1 MAKHFSSVVALTEQL
16 ISANT
21 SDQRA
26 VVGLAGPPAA
36 GKSWLAEHL
45 VEGLV
50 SRGYSA
56 CILPMDGFHLDNSIL
71 QARGLLA
78 RKGCP
83 ATFDVLGFIELVK
96 RAKQSMD
103 DLFVPIFD
111 RRLDRSI
118 NAGALIPQDTQF
130 VIVEGNY
137 LFLDQ
142 PPWDQLFELF
152 DQRVALTADF
162 ETLETRL
169 IQRWLD
175 HGYTQ
180 LEATERAMA
189 NDIPNA
195 KTVLEN
201 SRNVDWCFES

>member
-36 GKSWLAEHL
+36 GKSWLAKHL

>member
-1 MAKHFSSVVALTEQL
+1 MAKHFSSVEALTEQL

-26 VVGLAGPPAA
+26 VVGLAGPPGA

-71 QARGLLA
+71 QARGVLA

-96 RAKQSMD
+96 RAKKSMG

-162 ETLETRL
+162 ETLKSRL
-169 IQRWLD
+169 IQRWLE
-175 HGYTQ
+175 HGHTQ

-195 KTVLEN
+195 KTVVEN
-201 SRNVDWCFES
+201 SQIVEWCFES

>member
-1 MAKHFSSVVALTEQL
+1 MAKSFHSVDSLAEQIL
-16 ISANT
+16 SERHPG
-21 SDQRA
+21 QRNLL
-26 VVGLAGPPAA
+26 GLAGPPAA

-45 VEGLV
+45 VENLAR
-50 SRGYSA
+50 RGHSA
-56 CILPMDGFHLDNSIL
+56 CVLPMDGFHLDNSIL
-71 QARGLLA
+71 EARGLLS
-78 RKGCP
+78 RKGSP

-96 RAKQSMD
+96 RAKQTTG
-103 DLFVPIFD
+103 DLFIPIFD
-111 RRLDRSI
+111 RHLDRSI
-118 NAGALIPQDTQF
+118 NAGALIPQGTQF

-137 LFLDQ
+137 LFLDEH
-142 PPWDQLFELF
+142 PWNQIFELF

-162 ETLETRL
+162 ETLRTRL

-175 HGYTQ
+175 HGHTQ

-201 SRNVDWCFES
+201 SRTPDWCFES

>member
-1 MAKHFSSVVALTEQL
+1 MAKQFRSVRALAEQL
-16 ISANT
+16 INAST
-21 SDQRA
+21 SGRRT

-45 VEGLV
+45 AQSLV
-50 SRGYSA
+50 SRGCSA
-56 CILPMDGFHLDNSIL
+56 CVLPMDGFHLDNSIL
-71 QARGLLA
+71 EARGLLP
-78 RKGCP
+78 RKGSP
-83 ATFDVLGFIELVK
+83 ATFDVLGFFELVK
-96 RAKQSMD
+96 RTKRGAD

-111 RRLDRSI
+111 RHLDRTI

-137 LFLDQ
+137 LFLDEE
-142 PPWDQLFELF
+142 PWNQLFELF

-162 ETLETRL
+162 ETLKTRL
-169 IQRWLD
+169 IQRWLE
-175 HGYTQ
+175 HGHTQ

-195 KTVLEN
+195 KTVLER
-201 SRNVDWCFES
+201 SRIVEWCFES

>member
-175 HGYTQ
+175 HGHTQ

>member
-1 MAKHFSSVVALTEQL
+1 MTKHFSSVEALTKQL
-16 ISANT
+16 ISANI
-21 SDQRA
+21 SNQRT

-45 VEGLV
+45 VESLAN
-50 SRGYSA
+50 RGYSA
-56 CILPMDGFHLDNSIL
+56 CVLPMDGFHLDNAIL
-71 QARGLLA
+71 EARGLLS
-78 RKGCP
+78 RKGSP

-96 RAKQSMD
+96 RAKQSTD

-111 RRLDRSI
+111 RHLDRSI

-137 LFLDQ
+137 LFLGEE
-142 PPWDQLFELF
+142 PWSQLFELF

-162 ETLETRL
+162 ETLKSRL
-169 IQRWLD
+169 IQRWLE
-175 HGYTQ
+175 HGHTQ

-201 SRNVDWCFES
+201 SQSVEWCFES

>member
-1 MAKHFSSVVALTEQL
+1 MAKHFGSVVALTEQL

-118 NAGALIPQDTQF
+118 NAGALIPQGTQF

-175 HGYTQ
+175 HGHTQ

>member
-1 MAKHFSSVVALTEQL
+1 MAKHFSSVEALTEQL

-45 VEGLV
+45 VEGLA

-162 ETLETRL
+162 ETLKSRL
-169 IQRWLD
+169 IQRWLE
-175 HGYTQ
+175 HGHTQ

-201 SRNVDWCFES
+201 SQIVEWCFES

>member
-1 MAKHFSSVVALTEQL
+1 MAKHFSCVEALTEQL

-118 NAGALIPQDTQF
+118 NAGALITQDTQF

-162 ETLETRL
+162 ETLKSRL
-169 IQRWLD
+169 IQRWLE
-175 HGYTQ
+175 HGHTQ

-195 KTVLEN
+195 KTVVEN
-201 SRNVDWCFES
+201 SQTVEWCFEL

>member
-137 LFLDQ
+137 LFLNQ
-142 PPWDQLFELF
+142 PPWDQLFKLF

-162 ETLETRL
+162 ETLKSRL
-169 IQRWLD
+169 IQRWLE
-175 HGYTQ
+175 HGHTQ

-195 KTVLEN
+195 KTVVEN
-201 SRNVDWCFES
+201 SQIVEWCFES

>member
-1 MAKHFSSVVALTEQL
+1 MAKHFNSVETLTKQL
-16 ISANT
+16 ISANISNPRT
-21 SDQRA
+21 L
-26 VVGLAGPPAA
+26 VGLAGPPAA

-45 VEGLV
+45 VESLV
-50 SRGYSA
+50 SGGYSA

-71 QARGLLA
+71 EARGLLP
-78 RKGCP
+78 RKGSP

-96 RAKQSMD
+96 RAKQTKA

-118 NAGALIPQDTQF
+118 NAGALIPQNTQF

-137 LFLDQ
+137 LFLDEE
-142 PPWDQLFELF
+142 PWSQLFELF

-162 ETLETRL
+162 ETLKTRL
-169 IQRWLD
+169 IQRWLE
-175 HGYTQ
+175 HGHTQ

-195 KTVLEN
+195 KTVLEK
-201 SRNVDWCFES
+201 SQIVEWCFES

>member
-1 MAKHFSSVVALTEQL
+1 MAKHVSSVEALTEQL

-21 SDQRA
+21 SKQRA
-26 VVGLAGPPAA
+26 IVGLAGPPAV

-45 VEGLV
+45 VEGLI

-56 CILPMDGFHLDNSIL
+56 CVLPMDGFHLDNSIL
-71 QARGLLA
+71 EARGLLA

-96 RAKQSMD
+96 RAKQSTD
-103 DLFVPIFD
+103 ELFIPIFD
-111 RRLDRSI
+111 RHLDRSI

-142 PPWDQLFELF
+142 QPWDQLFELF

-162 ETLETRL
+162 ETLKTRL
-169 IQRWLD
+169 IQRWLE
-175 HGYTQ
+175 HGHTQ

-195 KTVLEN
+195 KTVLEK
-201 SRNVDWCFES
+201 SQSVEWCFES